1 MLLVSKLTQLSTPDF
16 KFEMSSVRFSALWS
30 LLTVIFYNKTFFIAA
45 IGLVED
51 WNFESSFLIVGLT
64 VFLFTLNFIVFLL
77 LIIPWAFRAIF
88 IGIFICAAISQYFML
103 SYGILIHQTM
113 VQNLVESDTAEI
125 SGLLSANLL
134 IEFLLLGVIPSLFIL
149 RASIVYKS
157 IGSEIWLRVRYIV
170 LGILILLG
178 ILFMNTAGFSSF
190 FREHKNVRQMANPLN
205 FIYASISYVSK
216 NTRPIIIQPLGKD
229 AHLTPLGSSL
239 RKPLLVMLVV
249 GETAR
254 ADHFSINGYSRPTTP
269 LMANENII
277 NFSSVV
283 SCGTETAVSVPCMM
297 SLLTR
302 KGYSN
307 EKAKRQESVLDILS
321 HAGIGVFWRDNN
333 SSCKGACDRLAYENI
348 QKWKL
353 PELCNDRECFDKALL
368 FELDK
373 KLMAMQSSSGHKLIV
388 LHQKGSH
395 GPDYYHRYPEQ
406 EEFFQPVCKTNE
418 LQDCSSE
425 EIINAFDN
433 TIRYTDQ
440 FLAATIDWLKLRSSD
455 YDTAMVYLSDH
466 GESLGEDHLYLH
478 GMPYLIAPDVQKK
491 VPFLVWLSPGF
502 ERDNYVNRQCL
513 RDLSS
518 QDFSQDNLSHT
529 LMGLLNV
536 FSQVYN
542 NQLDIVATCRH

>member
-1 MLLVSKLTQLSTPDF
+1 MLSVASF
-16 KFEMSSVRFSALWS
+16 VKFSIPNFRFEISSVKFAALWS
-30 LLTVIFYNKTFFIAA
+30 ALAVVFYNKAFLTAA
-45 IGLVED
+45 IGCID
-51 WNFESSFLIVGLT
+51 HWNFANLFLIFGL
-64 VFLFTLNFIVFLL
+64 VAFLFVLNFILFLL

-88 IGIFICAAISQYFML
+88 IGIFSSAAIAQYFML

-113 VQNLVESDTAEI
+113 VQNVLESDPSEI
-125 SGLLSANLL
+125 SGLLSPNLL
-134 IEFLLLGVIPSLFIL
+134 VEFLLLGIIPSLVIL
-149 RASIVYKS
+149 RTSIIYKS
-157 IGSEIWLRVRYIV
+157 FVSEIWLRVRYIA
-170 LGILILLG
+170 LGILMVLSLL
-178 ILFMNTAGFSSF
+178 LMSTAGFSSF

-205 FIYASISYVSK
+205 FIYASISYFSK
-216 NTRPIIIQPLGKD
+216 NTAPVVIQPLGKD
-229 AHLTPLGSSL
+229 AHVTALGKSL
-239 RKPLLVMLVV
+239 QKPLLVVLVV

-269 LMANENII
+269 LIAKENII
-277 NFSSVV
+277 NFPSVV
-283 SCGTETAVSVPCMM
+283 SCGTETAISVPCMM

-307 EKAKRQESVLDILS
+307 EKAKRQESVLDVLD

-373 KLMAMQSSSGHKLIV
+373 KLVAMQSSSGHKLIV

-418 LQDCSSE
+418 LQNCSSE

-433 TIRYTDQ
+433 SIRYTDQ
-440 FLAATIDWLKLRSSD
+440 FLAATIEWLKYQESD
-455 YDTAMVYLSDH
+455 YDTAMIYLSDH
-466 GESLGEDHLYLH
+466 GESLGENHLYLH
-478 GMPYLIAPDVQKK
+478 GMPYMVAPDVQKK
-491 VPFLVWLSPGF
+491 VPFFFWLSAGF
-502 ERDNYVNRQCL
+502 ERNNSINRRCL
-513 RDLSS
+513 QNLSS
-518 QDFSQDNLSHT
+518 QTFSQDNLPHT
-529 LMGLLNV
+529 LMGFMNV
-536 FSQVYN
+536 SSQVYN
-542 NQLDIVATCRH
+542 ADLDMLASCR